1 MNKLMRRFQ
10 PEQLR
15 EFVLLILILLMMLFF
30 STQIQHYFSPRFF
43 NRVSTSVAI
52 VAVLAV
58 AQTLVVLTAN
68 IDLSIG
74 SIVGFTAYFGGQ
86 FLAHHNELSPMLI
99 ILIAIGMG
107 MALGIINGLLV
118 AYGGVPSIIVTLGT
132 LAIYRSALV
141 QFSGAQTVLTANLP
155 EWLLN
160 LPRMNVFSVGKLD
173 FRVMVALALAVVL
186 LFHLV
191 LKYTSYGRRLY
202 AIGSNADAAEMAG
215 IASRRIVFIAFVLS
229 GALSGLAG
237 FMYLARFGNI
247 TVVAGLGLEF
257 AAVGAVVVGGVNIF
271 GGSGSMIGALLGA
284 ILVNVLDQSLIRWQA
299 VSEFWRD
306 FLLGFLILMSVAL
319 DAVVMNQLKNLWA
332 RKGMTIHRQEDDQPG
347 QEVSHV

>member
-1 MNKLMRRFQ
+1 MNRLMRYFQ

-15 EFVLLILILLMMLFF
+15 ELVLLILILLLMLFF
-30 STQIQHYFSPRFF
+30 STQIPRYFSPRFF

-52 VAVLAV
+52 IAVLAV

-86 FLAHHNELSPMLI
+86 ILAHNNDLHPLSVV
-99 ILIAIGMG
+99 LIAVGMG
-107 MALGIINGLLV
+107 LIMGFINGALV

-155 EWLLN
+155 EWIIK
-160 LPRMNVFSVGKLD
+160 LPRMNVFSIGKLD

-186 LFHLV
+186 LFHLI
-191 LKYTSYGRRLY
+191 LKYTSFGRRLY
-202 AIGSNADAAEMAG
+202 AIGSNAEAAEMAG
-215 IASRRIVFIAFVLS
+215 IPSKRLVFMAFLLS

-237 FMYLARFGNI
+237 FMFLARFGTV

-271 GGSGSMIGALLGA
+271 GGSGTMLGALLGA
-284 ILVNVLDQSLIRWQA
+284 ILINVLDQSLIRWTA
-299 VSEFWRD
+299 ISEFWRD
-306 FLLGFLILMSVAL
+306 FLLGFLILMSVAM
-319 DAVVMNQLKNLWA
+319 DAMVMNRLRQIWA
-332 RKGMTIHRQEDDQPG
+332 RREIVMSESRSEQTLEG
-347 QEVSHV
+347 VSHG

>member
-15 EFVLLILILLMMLFF
+15 EFILLILILLMMVFF
-30 STQIQHYFSPRFF
+30 STQIQNYFSPRFF

-52 VAVLAV
+52 IAVLAV

-74 SIVGFTAYFGGQ
+74 SIVGVTAYFGGQ
-86 FLAHHNELSPMLI
+86 ILAHNNDMSPFLI

-132 LAIYRSALV
+132 LAIYRSMLV

-155 EWLLN
+155 EWILA
-160 LPRMNVFSVGKLD
+160 LPRMNVFSIGKLD
-173 FRVMVALALAVVL
+173 FRVMVALALLVVFF
-186 LFHLV
+186 FHII

-202 AIGSNADAAEMAG
+202 AIGSNSDAAEMAG
-215 IASRRIVFIAFVLS
+215 IASKRIVFIAFVLS

-271 GGSGSMIGALLGA
+271 GGSGTMLGALLGA

-306 FLLGFLILMSVAL
+306 FLLGFLILLSVAA
-319 DAVVMNQLKNLWA
+319 DAVIMNRLKYLWA
-332 RKGMTIHRQEDDQPG
+332 KKGMSLSQRDNDLPAKEAN
-347 QEVSHV
+347 HV

>member
-1 MNKLMRRFQ
+1 MNRLMQRIQ

-15 EFVLLILILLMMLFF
+15 EFVLFILILLMMFFF
-30 STQIQHYFSPRFF
+30 STQIQNYFSPRFF
-43 NRVSTSVAI
+43 NRVSTSVALI
-52 VAVLAV
+52 AVLAV

-86 FLAHHNELSPMLI
+86 ILAHHNELSPGTI
-99 ILIAIGMG
+99 IFISIGMG
-107 MALGIINGLLV
+107 LVMGLINGLLV
-118 AYGGVPSIIVTLGT
+118 AYGGIPSIIVTLGT

-155 EWLLN
+155 QWLLE
-160 LPRMNVFSVGKLD
+160 LPRKNVFEIGKLD
-173 FRVMVALALAVVL
+173 FRVMVALALAVVI
-186 LFHLV
+186 LFHLI
-191 LKYTSYGRRLY
+191 LKYTSFGRRLY

-215 IASRRIVFIAFVLS
+215 IPSKRIIFLAFVLS

-271 GGSGSMIGALLGA
+271 GGSGTVIGALLGA
-284 ILVNVLDQSLIRWQA
+284 TLVNILDQSLIRWMA
-299 VSEFWRD
+299 ISEFWRD

-319 DAVVMNQLKNLWA
+319 DAVVMNRLKRFWA
-332 RKGMTIHRQEDDQPG
+332 RREMPVPQPAQETPA
-347 QEVSHV
+347 QEVQHE

>member
-15 EFVLLILILLMMLFF
+15 EFILLILILLMMVFF
-30 STQIQHYFSPRFF
+30 STQIQNYFSPRFF

-86 FLAHHNELSPMLI
+86 ILAHNNDMSPLLI
-99 ILIAIGMG
+99 ILITIGMG
-107 MALGIINGLLV
+107 MVMGIINGLLV

-155 EWLLN
+155 DWLLE
-160 LPRMNVFSVGKLD
+160 LPRMNVFSIGKLD
-173 FRVMVALALAVVL
+173 FRVMVALALVVVI
-186 LFHLV
+186 LFHLI

-202 AIGSNADAAEMAG
+202 AIGSNSDAAEMAG
-215 IASRRIVFIAFVLS
+215 IASKRIVFIAFVLS
-229 GALSGLAG
+229 GALAGLAG

-271 GGSGSMIGALLGA
+271 GGSGTMLGALLGA

-306 FLLGFLILMSVAL
+306 FLLGFLILLSVAA
-319 DAVVMNQLKNLWA
+319 DAVIMNRLKYLWA
-332 RKGMTIHRQEDDQPG
+332 KKEMTLSQGDADHPAK
-347 QEVSHV
+347 EVSHV

>member
-1 MNKLMRRFQ
+1 MNRLMRRFQ

-15 EFVLLILILLMMLFF
+15 EFVLLILILLMMFFF
-30 STQIQHYFSPRFF
+30 STQIQNYFSPRFF

-86 FLAHHNELSPMLI
+86 LLAHHNDMSPILI
-99 ILIAIGMG
+99 ILITIGMG
-107 MALGIINGLLV
+107 MVMGIINGLLV

-155 EWLLN
+155 DWILE
-160 LPRMNVFSVGKLD
+160 LPRMNVFSIGKLD

-186 LFHLV
+186 LFHLI

-202 AIGSNADAAEMAG
+202 AIGSNSDAAEMAG
-215 IASRRIVFIAFVLS
+215 IASKRIVFIAFVLS
-229 GALSGLAG
+229 GALAGLAG
-237 FMYLARFGNI
+237 FMFLARFGNI

-271 GGSGSMIGALLGA
+271 GGSGTVIGALLGA
-284 ILVNVLDQSLIRWQA
+284 TLINILDQSLIRWMA
-299 VSEFWRD
+299 ISEFWRD

-319 DAVVMNQLKNLWA
+319 DAVVMNRLKQIWS
-332 RKGMTIHRQEDDQPG
+332 RKEMTMTQY
-347 QEVSHV
+347 EVDHPAGEAPHV

>member
-1 MNKLMRRFQ
+1 MNKLMQRVQ

-15 EFVLLILILLMMLFF
+15 EFVLFILILLMMFFF
-30 STQIQHYFSPRFF
+30 STQIQNYFSPRFF
-43 NRVSTSVAI
+43 NRVSTSVALI
-52 VAVLAV
+52 AVLAV

-86 FLAHHNELSPMLI
+86 ILAHHNELSPWTI
-99 ILIAIGMG
+99 ISISIGMG
-107 MALGIINGLLV
+107 LAMGLINGLLV
-118 AYGGVPSIIVTLGT
+118 AYGGIPSIIVTLGT

-141 QFSGAQTVLTANLP
+141 QFSGAQTVLTADLP
-155 EWLLN
+155 QWLLE
-160 LPRMNVFSVGKLD
+160 LPRKNVFEIGKLD
-173 FRVMVALALAVVL
+173 FRVMVALALAVVI
-186 LFHLV
+186 LFHLI
-191 LKYTSYGRRLY
+191 LKYTSFGRRLY

-215 IASRRIVFIAFVLS
+215 IASKRIVFLAFVLS

-271 GGSGSMIGALLGA
+271 GGSGTVIGALLGA
-284 ILVNVLDQSLIRWQA
+284 TLVNILDQSLIRWMA
-299 VSEFWRD
+299 ISEFWRD

-319 DAVVMNQLKNLWA
+319 DAVVMNRLRRFWA
-332 RKGMTIHRQEDDQPG
+332 RRETPVPQSYQETPA
-347 QEVSHV
+347 QEVPHE